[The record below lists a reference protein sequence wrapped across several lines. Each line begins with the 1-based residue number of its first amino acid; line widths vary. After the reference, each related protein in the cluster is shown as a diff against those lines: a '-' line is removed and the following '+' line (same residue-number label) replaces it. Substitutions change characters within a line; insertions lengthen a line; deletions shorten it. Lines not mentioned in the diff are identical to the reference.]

1 MLSWLRPATRTRA
14 RARVR
19 AGVEARIRVIKV
31 RVTVMALVM
40 NGRATTTNYI
50 MTIRYQGTVDLLNQG

>member
-19 AGVEARIRVIKV
+19 AGVKARIRVIK
-31 RVTVMALVM
+31 RVMALVM